1 MSFEE
6 FTGPDG
12 QTSHYV
18 LTCVSV
24 GGPVT
29 AIWRR
34 DGTPITEGIETVLD
48 DAVTAQYTTTL
59 TVPGRTEGE
68 YNCIVT
74 NNKPFTDIRT
84 LIVEAPDPP
93 SDLQVSQNGMTSV
106 LVTWAPAET
115 DPPLATGYT
124 ITLIPVESGPTVQA
138 TPGPSQ
144 TSTTVFGL
152 IEGATYSVV
161 IVANSNTLSS
171 NVTGP
176 ENVTIGIPVA

>member
-84 LIVEAPDPP
+84 LIVEGNI
-93 SDLQVSQNGMTSV
+93 SSVSKMAG
-106 LVTWAPAET
+106 
-115 DPPLATGYT
+115 
-124 ITLIPVESGPTVQA
+124 
-138 TPGPSQ
+138 
-144 TSTTVFGL
+144 
-152 IEGATYSVV
+152 
-161 IVANSNTLSS
+161 
-171 NVTGP
+171 
-176 ENVTIGIPVA
+176 